1 MGDFRHLRRALTTA
15 GLLSL
20 ALLPIIGAVSP
31 DAASTKNAPSRVPVA
46 ISQPLAAMDGGPL
59 VAIPAAPSSGAML
72 PESGMLVLVGSA
84 LMGLA
89 AVVRRTKRD
98 S

>member
-1 MGDFRHLRRALTTA
+1 MRKAITTT
-15 GLLSL
+15 GLLGL

-31 DAASTKNAPSRVPVA
+31 DAASPKQTTSSPVPVA
-46 ISQPLAAMDGGPL
+46 IAQPLAAMNGGAL
-59 VAIPAAPSSGAML
+59 VALPASPVADAML

-89 AVVRRTKRD
+89 AIVRRTTNN

>member
-1 MGDFRHLRRALTTA
+1 MTA
-15 GLLSL
+15 GLLGL
-20 ALLPIIGAVSP
+20 ALVPMIGAV
-31 DAASTKNAPSRVPVA
+31 APEPPVNTPQPRVPVA
-46 ISQPLAAMDGGPL
+46 MAQPIAAMDRSSL
-59 VAIPAAPSSGAML
+59 VTIPASRASDAIL

-89 AVVRRTKRD
+89 AVVRRTTNH

>member
-1 MGDFRHLRRALTTA
+1 MQGMRNVITTTV
-15 GLLSL
+15 LLGL

-31 DAASTKNAPSRVPVA
+31 DVAPPPNTTPSRVPVA
-46 ISQPLAAMDGGPL
+46 IAQPLAAMDGGAL
-59 VAIPAAPSSGAML
+59 VAMPSSTVGKAML

-89 AVVRRTKRD
+89 AVVRRTTRN